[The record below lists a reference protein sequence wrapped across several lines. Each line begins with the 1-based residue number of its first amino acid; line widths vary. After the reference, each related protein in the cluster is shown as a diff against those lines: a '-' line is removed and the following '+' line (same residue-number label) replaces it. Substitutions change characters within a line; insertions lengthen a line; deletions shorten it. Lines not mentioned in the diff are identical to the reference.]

1 MRVEGSSQGNSA
13 EVIAR
18 IQEQFKSRGA
28 SKDDSVQNGAPGAA
42 PESPEAAPAG
52 EEDGAK
58 GVIRLLQEGHFRGVA
73 DVRLRINFAEEL
85 QGIAAGNVSGALK
98 EGLTALQ
105 GELNAAIDAFVEGG
119 TLSEE
124 EVNTL
129 RTAQESFN
137 TQVNSLLEGDALTE
151 EVFGALRTAFEDFLK
166 GLVPPEESEETP
178 GVLPVGETDEEVPA
192 EALAETEA
200 TTPLESPE
208 EPVADPFSGLRETL
222 TGLFNQSLSSLQESL
237 DALAL
242 PPLSEPQ
249 GNGRAYEK
257 FLATYNELYGVG
269 DVEQPPVSD
278 NGLNTTV

>member
-28 SKDDSVQNGAPGAA
+28 SKGEPVQNRTPGAA
-42 PESPEAAPAG
+42 PESPDVAPTG

-58 GVIRLLQEGHFRGVA
+58 GVIRLIQEGHFRGVA

-105 GELNAAIDAFVEGG
+105 GELNTAIDAFVEGG

-137 TQVNSLLEGDALTE
+137 TQVNSLLEGEALSE
-151 EVFGALRTAFEDFLK
+151 EVFGELRTAFEDFLK
-166 GLVPPEESEETP
+166 GLIPPEESEETP
-178 GVLPVGETDEEVPA
+178 AVPPVEGTDEVVPA
-192 EALAETEA
+192 EVTSETEP
-200 TTPLESPE
+200 TTPLEGSE
-208 EPVADPFSGLRETL
+208 EAASDPFSGLRETL
-222 TGLFNQSLSSLQESL
+222 TGLFDQSLSSLQDSL
-237 DALAL
+237 DALKL

-257 FLATYNELYGVG
+257 FLATYNELYGLS
-269 DVEQPPVSD
+269 DVEEAPAPD